1 MRVSPLLPPL
11 CAVAAG
17 LWLVGTAAAAP
28 ADDLPVP
35 HVLTMAPGLSEHHA
49 APQILAARR
58 YAGFWNSGD
67 PALAQQALAPD
78 FTDRTLPPGRP
89 QGPSGP
95 LQASAGFR
103 KAVPDLRAEIDEM
116 IVNGDRV
123 ILRLNFH
130 GHFSGSFGAV
140 QGHGQDIAF
149 RAIDI
154 YRVAD
159 GRITDNWHLEDNLT
173 LLQQMEAVGK

>member
-1 MRVSPLLPPL
+1 MRVSPLLLSL
-11 CAVAAG
+11 CAG
-17 LWLVGTAAAAP
+17 LWLAGPAIAAP
-28 ADDLPVP
+28 ADELPVP
-35 HVLTMAPGLSEHHA
+35 RVLTLAPGLSQHHA
-49 APQILAARR
+49 APLVLAARR

-67 PALAQQALAPD
+67 PALAAQALAPD
-78 FTDRTLPPGRP
+78 FQDRTLPPGRA

-103 KAVPDLRAEIDEM
+103 QAVPDLSAEIDEM
-116 IVNGDRV
+116 IVAADRV
-123 ILRLNFH
+123 ILRLSFH

-140 QGHGQDIAF
+140 QGHGQDVAF

-159 GRITDNWHLEDNLT
+159 GRITDNWHLEDNLA
-173 LLQQMEAVGK
+173 LLQQMEAIGK

>member
-1 MRVSPLLPPL
+1 MRLFHPLAFACVLALPPL
-11 CAVAAG
+11 ASA
-17 LWLVGTAAAAP
+17 TAETA
-28 ADDLPVP
+28 LPVP
-35 HVLTMAPGLSEHHA
+35 HVLTLPPGTHEEDA
-49 APQILAARR
+49 AAQIQAARR

-78 FTDRTLPPGRP
+78 FMDRTLPAGRA
-89 QGPSGP
+89 QGPAGP

-103 KAVPDLRAEIDEM
+103 KAVPDLGAEIEEM
-116 IVNGDRV
+116 IVTGDRV
-123 ILRLNFH
+123 ILRLSFH
-130 GHFSGSFGAV
+130 GHFTGSFGAV
-140 QGHGQDIAF
+140 QGHGQEVAF

-173 LLQQMEAVGK
+173 LLQQMEAAGK